1 VSNYSYDDYVKDPFL
16 AVDRIGPLLRDGVL
30 RLFLG
35 AGVSS
40 GFGLPQWKILIARVL
55 SRDKDKKFLKSLPGQ
70 APTDLTKLV
79 NDIDD
84 GSERYVRRVH
94 EALYRDASASLLIQL
109 QRSPLLLS
117 VAALVT
123 GAHRGRIDSVI
134 TYNYDD
140 LLEQYLR
147 MLGLAVCPRVEPTDL
162 SGRAD
167 VEINYVHGRLPQ
179 VWDVSASLPS
189 IVLSDRSYR
198 EKRARIDVGWS
209 AAVQNGLCSKIGL
222 FLALS
227 GDDSSILDLLER
239 VRTEVRHDPYNG
251 YWLLTA
257 DAFERNKKPI
267 LDVGMCPISIR
278 KERVPQ
284 FIFSVCKAAAE

>member
-1 VSNYSYDDYVKDPFL
+1 MSDYSYEDYLKDPVL
-16 AVDRIGPLLRDGVL
+16 AVDRIGSLLRDGVL

-40 GFGLPQWKILIARVL
+40 GFGLPQWKTLIARVL
-55 SRDKDKKFLKSLPGQ
+55 SRDTDKGFMKSLHSLT
-70 APTDLTKLV
+70 PTDLTKLV
-79 NDIDD
+79 DDIDD
-84 GSERYVRRVH
+84 GSEKYIRGVH
-94 EALYRDASASLLIQL
+94 EALYRDAAASLFDQL

-147 MLGLAVCPRVEPTDL
+147 MLGLAVCPRAEPTDL
-162 SGRAD
+162 SRRAD

-179 VWDVSASLPS
+179 VWDDSAPLPP

-198 EKRARIDVGWS
+198 ERRARIDGGWS
-209 AAVQNGLCSKIGL
+209 AALQNGLYSKIGL

-257 DAFERNKKPI
+257 DAFQRNKKAI
-267 LDVGMCPISIR
+267 LDVGMCPISIK
-278 KERVPQ
+278 KERVAQ
-284 FIFSVCKAAAE
+284 FVFSVCKAAAE

>member
-1 VSNYSYDDYVKDPFL
+1 MSNYGYDDYVKDPFL
-16 AVDRIGPLLRDGVL
+16 AVYRIGPLLRDGVL

-35 AGVSS
+35 AGASS

-55 SRDKDKKFLKSLPGQ
+55 SRDVDKDFLDSLPGRT
-70 APTDLTKLV
+70 PTDLTKLV
-79 NDIDD
+79 DDIDD
-84 GSERYVRRVH
+84 ASEKYVRKVH
-94 EALYRDASASLLIQL
+94 EALYRDAAASLFDQL

-140 LLEQYLR
+140 LLEQYLK
-147 MLGLAVCPRVEPTDL
+147 MLGLAVCPRVRSTDL
-162 SGRAD
+162 STRAD

-179 VWDVSASLPS
+179 VWDGSGPLPS
-189 IVLSDRSYR
+189 IVLSDKSYR
-198 EKRARIDVGWS
+198 ARRARIDEDWS
-209 AAVQNGLCSKIGL
+209 AVVQNGLYSKIGL

-239 VRTEVRHDPYNG
+239 LRIEVRHDPYNG
-251 YWLLTA
+251 YWLLTG
-257 DAFERNKKPI
+257 DAFERNKEAI
-267 LDVGMCPISIR
+267 LGVGMCPILIR
-278 KERVPQ
+278 KEDVPQ
-284 FIFSVCKAAAE
+284 FIFFVCKAAAE

>member
-1 VSNYSYDDYVKDPFL
+1 VSNYSYEDYRKDPFL
-16 AVDRIGPLLRDGVL
+16 AVDGIGSLLRDGVL

-35 AGVSS
+35 AGVSA
-40 GFGLPQWKILIARVL
+40 GFGLPQWKVLIARVL
-55 SRDKDKKFLKSLPGQ
+55 SRDTDKGFMKSLHSRT
-70 APTDLTKLV
+70 PTELTKLV
-79 NDIDD
+79 DAIDD
-84 GSERYVRRVH
+84 GSERYVRGVH
-94 EALYRDASASLLIQL
+94 EALYRDASPSLFDQL
-109 QRSPLLLS
+109 LKSPLLLS

-123 GAHRGRIDSVI
+123 GAHSGRVDSVI

-147 MLGLAVCPRVEPTDL
+147 MLGLAVCPRAEPTDL
-162 SGRAD
+162 SRRAD

-179 VWDVSASLPS
+179 VWDDSAPQPP

-198 EKRARIDVGWS
+198 EKRAGIDEGWS
-209 AAVQNGLCSKIGL
+209 AAVQIGLYSKIGL

-227 GDDSSILDLLER
+227 GDDSSILDLLQR
-239 VRTEVRHDPYNG
+239 VQTEVRHPPYNG
-251 YWLLTA
+251 YWLLTS
-257 DAFERNKKPI
+257 DAFQRNKKPI
-267 LDVGMCPISIR
+267 LDVGMCPISIK

>member
-1 VSNYSYDDYVKDPFL
+1 MSNYSYNDYLKDPFL
-16 AVDRIGPLLRDGVL
+16 AVDRIGALLRDGVL

-40 GFGLPQWKILIARVL
+40 GFGLPEWKTLIARVL
-55 SRDKDKKFLKSLPGQ
+55 SRDTDKDFLDSLPDRT
-70 APTDLTKLV
+70 PTDLTKLV
-79 NDIDD
+79 DD
-84 GSERYVRRVH
+84 VDDASDEYVRKVH
-94 EALYRDASASLLIQL
+94 EALYRDAAKSLFDQL

-117 VAALVT
+117 VSALLT
-123 GAHRGRIDSVI
+123 GAYRGRIDSVI

-147 MLGLAVCPRVEPTDL
+147 MLGLAVCPRVKSSDL
-162 SGRAD
+162 STRAD

-179 VWDVSASLPS
+179 VWDDSTPMPS
-189 IVLSDRSYR
+189 IVLSDKSYR
-198 EKRARIDVGWS
+198 AKRARIDEGWS
-209 AAVQNGLCSKIGL
+209 AAVQNGLYSKIGL

-239 VRTEVRHDPYNG
+239 LQIEVRHQPYNG

-267 LDVGMCPISIR
+267 LDVGMCPISII
-278 KERVPQ
+278 KEAVPQ
-284 FIFSVCKAAAE
+284 FIFTVCEAAAQ

>member
-1 VSNYSYDDYVKDPFL
+1 MSNYGHDDYAEDPFL
-16 AVDRIGPLLRDGVL
+16 AVERIGSLLSGGVL

-40 GFGLPQWKILIARVL
+40 GFGLPQWKMLIARVL
-55 SRDKDKKFLKSLPGQ
+55 SRDTDRDFLGSLPSKS
-70 APTDLTKLV
+70 PTDLTKLID
-79 NDIDD
+79 DIDD
-84 GSERYVRRVH
+84 GSQQYVMKVH
-94 EALYRDASASLLIQL
+94 EALYRDSTTSLVDQL

-140 LLEQYLR
+140 VLEQYLR
-147 MLGLAVCPRVEPTDL
+147 MLGLAVCPRVRSTDL
-162 SGRAD
+162 STRAD

-179 VWDVSASLPS
+179 VWDDSAPLPS
-189 IVLSDRSYR
+189 IVLSDKSYR
-198 EKRARIDVGWS
+198 AKRARIDEGWS
-209 AAVQNGLCSKIGL
+209 AVVQNVLYSKIGL

-239 VRTEVRHDPYNG
+239 LQSGVRHEPYNG
-251 YWLLTA
+251 YWLLTG
-257 DAFERNKKPI
+257 DAFERNKNAI
-267 LDVGMCPISIR
+267 LHVGMCPISIE
-278 KERVPQ
+278 KEDVPR
-284 FIFSVCKAAAE
+284 FICSVCMAAAE

>member
-1 VSNYSYDDYVKDPFL
+1 VDPFL
-16 AVDRIGPLLRDGVL
+16 AVERIGSLLGEGVL

-55 SRDKDKKFLKSLPGQ
+55 SRDTDRDFLDRLPSK
-70 APTDLTKLV
+70 APTDLTKLID
-79 NDIDD
+79 DIDD
-84 GSERYVRRVH
+84 GSQKYVRRVH
-94 EALYRDASASLLIQL
+94 EALYRDSATSLFDQL

-123 GAHRGRIDSVI
+123 GAHRGRIDAVI

-147 MLGLAVCPRVEPTDL
+147 MLGLAVCPRVRSTDL
-162 SGRAD
+162 STRAD

-179 VWDVSASLPS
+179 VWDDSVPLPS
-189 IVLSDRSYR
+189 IVLSDKSYR
-198 EKRARIDVGWS
+198 AKRAKIDEGWS
-209 AAVQNGLCSKIGL
+209 AAVQNVLYSKIGL

-227 GDDSSILDLLER
+227 GDDGSILDLLER
-239 VRTEVRHDPYNG
+239 LQSDVRHDPYNG

-257 DAFERNKKPI
+257 DAFERNKKAI
-267 LDVGMCPISIR
+267 LEVGMCPISIG
-278 KERVPQ
+278 KEDVPR